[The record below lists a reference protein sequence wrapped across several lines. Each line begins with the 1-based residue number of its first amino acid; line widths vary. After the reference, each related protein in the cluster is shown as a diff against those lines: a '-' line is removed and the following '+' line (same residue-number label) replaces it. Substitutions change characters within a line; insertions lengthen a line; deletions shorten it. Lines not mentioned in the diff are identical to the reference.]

1 MSLGVDLME
10 ETTDAV
16 HDWRKETK
24 HLAGELERAHDVVEA
39 MGTALDEA
47 DDAGAKS
54 VEAVAHDAVVIAAQS
69 VKNLTTKQRQPS
81 DNPGESDALGSTLAV
96 AGGGVATVALDV
108 MVNAMAAL
116 ATTDDNDDTEFLVG
130 ASLDAESAYEVG
142 TAVVQAS
149 TSADLQRMVNLQ
161 RTLDTGAC
169 RALRERLI
177 RSRPRVQAMKERAV
191 TG

>member
-1 MSLGVDLME
+1 ME
-10 ETTDAV
+10 ETLDPL
-16 HDWRKETK
+16 HDWRSETK
-24 HLAGELERAHDVVEA
+24 HLAGQLERAHDVVEA
-39 MGTALDEA
+39 MGAALDEA

-54 VEAVAHDAVVIAAQS
+54 VEAVARDAVVIVAKS
-69 VKNLTTKQRQPS
+69 VKTLSTERPPADNLSEPE
-81 DNPGESDALGSTLAV
+81 GLGSTLAV

-142 TAVVQAS
+142 SAVVQAS
-149 TSADLQRMVNLQ
+149 TSADLPRMVNLQ